1 MLRDEPRVL
10 SPLLQKIRVSM
21 GLPENFF
28 KRVCLEF
35 DRFARGGCLYGLNGC
50 FGIQLSNDRKFEKT
64 FSV

>member
-1 MLRDEPRVL
+1 
-10 SPLLQKIRVSM
+10 M